1 MRREDRHDSYWR
13 MARDRGYRSRAVF
26 KLMEID
32 RGDRLLRPGQTVM
45 DLGAAPGGWSQY
57 LAERVGRQGRVLAI
71 DRNPMQPIP
80 GVEFALGELGDPGL
94 CGRCREWLGGRPCD
108 LVVSDLAPDLS
119 GIAVTDQARM
129 AALLDAALEMARQ
142 FLRPEGDLLIKLFQG
157 EECAAFRERLA
168 GCFRG
173 VAARRPRAS
182 RSSSKEFYL
191 LARRLTG
198 LR

>member
-1 MRREDRHDSYWR
+1 
-13 MARDRGYRSRAVF
+13 
-26 KLMEID
+26 MEID

-57 LAERVGRQGRVLAI
+57 LAKRVGRQGRVLAI
-71 DRNPMQPIP
+71 DRSPMQPIP
-80 GVEFALGELGDPGL
+80 GVEFVLGELGEPGL
-94 CGRCREWLGGRPCD
+94 RDRCCQRLGGRPCD

-129 AALLDAALEMARQ
+129 ATLSDAALDMARQ
-142 FLRPEGDLLIKLFQG
+142 FLRPEGALLLKVFQG
-157 EECAAFRERLA
+157 EECAAVRERLA
-168 GCFRG
+168 ACFRK

-182 RSSSKEFYL
+182 RGSSKEFYL

-198 LR
+198 PR